1 MWNLLWIHIYA
12 YSRFLVLD
20 SIATWW
26 QKHVFYWSFIIG
38 MKPEIVKKSFNLSSY
53 LNKHTQRNP
62 MTLLQISVVYWKLK
76 THSNKNLLKS
86 NLNPEPNTGG
96 QCGEK
101 RCMKRAARPT
111 ISHAKTLRKQKK
123 HELVERGAVQL
134 QPHIKHPDRPEPV
147 PVKQLLVLQTDGQT
161 GENRVKAPPLFYLL
175 GK

>member
-1 MWNLLWIHIYA
+1 MRILQQIHIYA
-12 YSRFLVLD
+12 NSKFVFGKYRHLVTE
-20 SIATWW
+20 AG
-26 QKHVFYWSFIIG
+26 VFYLSIIIG
-38 MKPEIVKKSFNLSSY
+38 VKPEIVKNSQINS
-53 LNKHTQRNP
+53 

-86 NLNPEPNTGG
+86 NLNPELNTGG

-111 ISHAKTLRKQKK
+111 ISHAKTFRKQKK
-123 HELVERGAVQL
+123 HELVERGTVQL
-134 QPHIKHPDRPEPV
+134 QPHIKHLDRPEPV

-161 GENRVKAPPLFYLL
+161 GENRVKAPPPFYLL